1 MATKNKKITKYG
13 LIRIFGSESTQQ
25 TFAFALFANKNSLF
39 QYNIHHPKT
48 EANEDKD
55 KDEDEDEDEDKDN
68 PVQPSTAYHPHF
80 IVTPSRPFQNT

>member
-13 LIRIFGSESTQQ
+13 LIQIFGSEFTQQ

-39 QYNIHHPKT
+39 QYNIHHSKT

-55 KDEDEDEDEDKDN
+55 KDEDEDKDN
-68 PVQPSTAYHPHF
+68 PVQPSTVYHPHF
-80 IVTPSRPFQNT
+80 IVTPFRPFQNT